1 MLELATLWYLKLVV
15 IYNLYLRVF
24 SNSKPA
30 FISFP
35 FLLEVKIETWHR
47 LFSFKEFFSATNLS
61 SFCNFATRLKL
72 HKRSKLLTSEI
83 LSNAAES
90 SWRPSKCLD
99 LALLKGIFYNIAIL
113 MKVCIRPLES
123 NNMNTVNSE
132 LWNWHANSKYL
143 QKLVAYTNHSSSGWI
158 KSEGTGGFL
167 LL

>member
-1 MLELATLWYLKLVV
+1 MLELATLRYPKLVV
-15 IYNLYLRVF
+15 IYIIYIWGFF

-30 FISFP
+30 FIPFHSFYV
-35 FLLEVKIETWHR
+35 EVKIETWHW
-47 LFSFKEFFSATNLS
+47 LFSFKEIFSATNLS

-158 KSEGTGGFL
+158 RVG
-167 LL
+167 